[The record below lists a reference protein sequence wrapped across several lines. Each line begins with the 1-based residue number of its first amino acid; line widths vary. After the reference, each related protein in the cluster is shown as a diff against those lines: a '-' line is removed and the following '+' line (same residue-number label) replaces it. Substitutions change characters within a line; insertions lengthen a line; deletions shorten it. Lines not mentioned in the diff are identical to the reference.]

1 MERLFL
7 LKMVFINKSKV
18 MEKEFERGH
27 HWCRGRV
34 KGFGFRLT
42 LGRDAVLDVLSRT
55 EDHLSAEDIY
65 IRVHETYPAIGLTS
79 VYRTLDMLVNIGLVY
94 KFDFGD
100 GRARFELAEGP
111 KGKDHHHHLVCT
123 GCGRIV
129 NYRDFIDEE
138 VALLKKTEEGLSEK
152 HNFAITNHLIQFYG
166 LCEDCRNK

>member
-1 MERLFL
+1 M
-7 LKMVFINKSKV
+7 KMVFINKSKV

-138 VALLKKTEEGLSEK
+138 VALLKKAEEGLSEK